1 MDSVD
6 KSVLDKD
13 IKLKIIN
20 EKAVVQ
26 VIRAAQGLSKGE
38 IILDYMSVEQALR
51 IEWHS
56 SGWRATVNEEWEN
69 RWAKA
74 AGANP

>member
-51 IEWHS
+51 IE
-56 SGWRATVNEEWEN
+56 
-69 RWAKA
+69 
-74 AGANP
+74 